1 MAIETEKT
9 RVRRRGG
16 WTNIPGGD
24 PPYAYRYIRVK
35 GPVVVAWCSS
45 HQSWFDP
52 AAAAIGKP
60 CPARREGECNS
71 VLVKRVGHICM
82 ECFEEP
88 IILRGGLRAHINA
101 YHGP

>member
-1 MAIETEKT
+1 MAAENKI
-9 RVRRRGG
+9 RRRGAWLFG
-16 WTNIPGGD
+16 EEPV
-24 PPYAYRYIRVK
+24 YRYIRVK

-52 AAAAIGKP
+52 AEQDIGKP

-71 VLVKRVGHICM
+71 ILAKRVGHLCL
-82 ECFEEP
+82 ECEEQP

-101 YHGP
+101 YHGQ